1 VASLAALTPAAR
13 PAALRQLL
21 GRADWTMAML
31 TGIEEGKVRLDQ
43 LSLDQ
48 KQALAAHRD
57 PDRQKVIDEL
67 APAVL
72 KGGDA
77 ARGKLVFQQQ
87 CAKCHVHSG
96 EGGKVGPDLTG
107 MASHPKAELLT
118 HLLDPSR
125 GVEGNF
131 VQYTVATSDGRIF
144 NGLLAAETKT
154 AIELVDAEGKTH
166 TLQRADIDELSASKK
181 SLMPE
186 GFEKQL
192 GPEGLADVLEF
203 LTRPA
208 PAAR

>member
-1 VASLAALTPAAR
+1 
-13 PAALRQLL
+13 
-21 GRADWTMAML
+21 
-31 TGIEEGKVRLDQ
+31 
-43 LSLDQ
+43 
-48 KQALAAHRD
+48 
-57 PDRQKVIDEL
+57 
-67 APAVL
+67 
-72 KGGDA
+72 
-77 ARGKLVFQQQ
+77 
-87 CAKCHVHSG
+87 
-96 EGGKVGPDLTG
+96 

-131 VQYTVATSDGRIF
+131 VQYTVATSDGRILS
-144 NGLLAAETKT
+144 GLLASETKT

-166 TLQRADIDELSASKK
+166 TLQRADIEELTASKK

-208 PAAR
+208 PPAGNGSPPRTQ